1 SSTSTCVS
9 QGALSVVN
17 CVATYCYLS
26 YLSTIPHWLGQRGL
40 SPAVAEQFVPSMYL
54 GVGSTLDDSE
64 QPPADLVR
72 AHETPEGINETV
84 RRSLVDPQ
92 NQAHLEQ
99 ALAHVLRRISPPQ
112 QHQS

>member
-1 SSTSTCVS
+1 M
-9 QGALSVVN
+9 VN
-17 CVATYCYLS
+17 RVATSGYLS
-26 YLSTIPHWLGQRGL
+26 YLATITHWLGQRGL

-72 AHETPEGINETV
+72 PHETPEGINETV
-84 RRSLVDPQ
+84 RKSWFDPQ

-99 ALAHVLRRISPPQ
+99 ALDHVLERISPPQ
-112 QHQS
+112 KHQS